1 MESPVT
7 SAQPVPALINRRGPA
22 ALLPAEVSPEE
33 VSPAEVRLMPTMPAT
48 TSSTPS
54 APSSEGRSSRK
65 KNAAR
70 GTSATPRPRAI
81 G

>member
-7 SAQPVPALINRRGPA
+7 SAQPVPALISRRGPA
-22 ALLPAEVSPEE
+22 AALRPAEL
-33 VSPAEVRLMPTMPAT
+33 SPAELRLMPTMPAT

-54 APSSEGRSSRK
+54 APSADGRSPRK
-65 KNAAR
+65 KNAAN